1 MIRALMFAPL
11 LFLLVLFAL
20 SNPQP
25 VHLGIWPTDLAVDI
39 PLSIA
44 LMLSGAVAFVLGAI
58 LLWLSVVGSRLRAR
72 RAEHAIRL
80 LEAQVRDLKA
90 RLEASEPKQPSQIVT
105 TPGKSV
111 TTVG

>member
-1 MIRALMFAPL
+1 MIRALIFAPL

-25 VHLGIWPTDLAVDI
+25 VHLGIWPTDLAVDL

-44 LMLSGAVAFVLGAI
+44 LMLSAAVAFVLGAI
-58 LLWLSVVGSRLRAR
+58 LLWLNVVGSRLRAR

-90 RLEASEPKQPSQIVT
+90 RLEAQEPKVPAQIDPKPNTALT
-105 TPGKSV
+105 TTG
-111 TTVG
+111 